1 MRKILWFFI
10 AALMLIINSCNKQEL
25 EIVRGN
31 EAPPDSTLSNLQKE
45 TYINR
50 VYIALLGR
58 KADSTEFSL
67 AKSTLSTDFSL
78 QNRELFIRNLQN
90 KNEFKSNWIAS
101 QRLDLLNGVDT
112 NDIKGE
118 MNTILLLLQDS
129 NNNNRFRDLLM
140 IEYYRYDSLLRM
152 EDHLIA
158 NKIDFIK
165 CQLRCLNN
173 GVYDQ
178 INMGSEN
185 FVTASFTQFF
195 NRYPT
200 NAELE
205 SAKKMIDGV
214 ESFLF
219 LQSGKSKLDYLNIF
233 FNSAPYFEG
242 QVYYLYQKYLY
253 RNPNPTEA
261 YELSQWFAQSKDY
274 PGLLSKILAS
284 YEYVSL

>member
-1 MRKILWFFI
+1 MNRFLLLSIFSFFLILS
-10 AALMLIINSCNKQEL
+10 SCNKQEL
-25 EIVRGN
+25 AIVKGN
-31 EAPPDSTLSNLQKE
+31 QAPQDSTLSELQKE

-58 KADSTEFSL
+58 KADTAEFDAAKASL
-67 AKSTLSTDFSL
+67 DADFSL
-78 QNRELFIRNLQN
+78 ESRELFIRSLQN

-101 QRLDLLNGVDT
+101 LRLDLLNGVDT

-118 MNTILLLLQDS
+118 MNTILFLLQDS
-129 NNNNRFRDLLM
+129 NNNNRFRDLLLL
-140 IEYYRYDSLLRM
+140 EYNRYDSLLRM

-178 INMGSEN
+178 INMGTEN

-205 SAKKMIDGV
+205 SAKKMVDGV

-233 FNSAPYFEG
+233 FNSAPYYEG
-242 QVYYLYQKYLY
+242 QVYYLFQKYLY
-253 RNPNPTEA
+253 RNPNTTEA
-261 YELSQWFAQSKDY
+261 YELSQWFAQTRDY